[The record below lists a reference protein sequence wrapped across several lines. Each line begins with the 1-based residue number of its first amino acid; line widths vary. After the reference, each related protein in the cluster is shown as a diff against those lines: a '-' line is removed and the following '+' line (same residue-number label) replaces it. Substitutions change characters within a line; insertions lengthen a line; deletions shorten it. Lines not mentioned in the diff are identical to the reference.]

1 MTARPQQPE
10 PFVRGW
16 VFAPAGTVAYPR
28 LHPQESDQVPGDV
41 WSAATLPVGVRIEV
55 VGDATAVRLRYR
67 TTTADLGYRGDG
79 AGCTFVVFRSGRRIA
94 EAPAVLGDGEVVL
107 PLVGDPDQPAVIYLP
122 EGMRPVVH
130 QIQPVDGS
138 LRPAPRQPRCL
149 IYGDAVTQGWLASS
163 PVGSWSTVVGRTL
176 GLDVCNMGYAGTTR
190 LEPAVAQMMART
202 PAEAVVVAVGTGC
215 WSKPPHSTA
224 LLVEELRSFL
234 QLVRAG
240 HARVPLVVM
249 SPTCR
254 PAAEDTPNVFGATL
268 TDLRRA
274 VEDVVT
280 DLATSDNRLALIDG
294 SAVLGPEELADGT
307 YPDDEGHKRIAAAV
321 RKVLVPR
328 GEEMRQAAVARWQE
342 EMLANTPAYAHMVQ
356 APKPPVPARAK
367 ASGPATAVPV
377 GPGPAPDVVAGV
389 ADASGPVIAAPVGPD
404 PAAGPATPA
413 GPAAPIAGPAGPAPA
428 PAPVSV
434 APRPPGEP
442 VRGGAGPGG
451 AAAGRR
457 SGDDPVGPT
466 SGDGNDRASEPG
478 DLSDVP
484 EAIAAAA
491 RVTAAAAEAYAAAT
505 TRGLVLGAVPA

>member
-138 LRPAPRQPRCL
+138 LRPAPREPRCL

-176 GLDVCNMGYAGTTR
+176 KLDVCNMGCAGTTR
-190 LEPAVAQMMART
+190 LEPVVAQMMART

-240 HARVPLVVM
+240 HDGVPLLVM

-268 TDLRRA
+268 ADLRRA

-280 DLATSDNRLALIDG
+280 GLAASDNRLALIDG
-294 SAVLGPEELADGT
+294 SAVLGPDELADGT

-328 GEEMRQAAVARWQE
+328 TEEMRQAAVARWQE
-342 EMLANTPAYAHMVQ
+342 EMLASTPAYAHMLQ
-356 APKPPVPARAK
+356 APKRPVPAQAD
-367 ASGPATAVPV
+367 APGPAT
-377 GPGPAPDVVAGV
+377 
-389 ADASGPVIAAPVGPD
+389 AAPVGPD
-404 PAAGPATPA
+404 PAAGPARPA

-451 AAAGRR
+451 AAVGRR
-457 SGDDPVGPT
+457 VGDCPAGPA
-466 SGDGNDRASEPG
+466 SDDGNDRTKEPA
-478 DLSDVP
+478 DLPDVP

-505 TRGLVLGAVPA
+505 TRGLVIGAVPA